1 MKFLLD
7 QGISPQVA
15 LSLAAAGH
23 DAVHVRELGMSRAGD
38 AEILARAHDDG
49 RVIIT
54 EDTDFGT
61 LLVLNARSSPSVVL
75 FRDRSGKA
83 AVRTRLLLD
92 AIPLV
97 QGDLIA
103 GAVVV
108 IDDTSVRVRRLEAT
122 GESP

>member
-15 LSLAAAGH
+15 LALAGAGH
-23 DAVHVRELGMSRAGD
+23 DAVHVRDLGMSQADD
-38 AEILARAHDDG
+38 ATILARADDDH

-75 FRDRSGKA
+75 FRDRSGRA
-83 AVRTRLLLD
+83 GARIRLLLD

-97 QGDLIA
+97 KGDLIA